1 MAKFGFGA
9 GQGASAGAAPG
20 QGAGGFFGAPGSQQ
34 RYDMTMQMVQ
44 NAMAQAQGTTSPLLA
59 FLAPMASAA
68 IGARATKQYEDARA
82 AEATSQTE
90 ALLGPVASS
99 PKGRAALDVLNDPD
113 APDYLK
119 SIAASMMKDVPVG
132 GGSAPSGRSGSRR
145 STPSAAKSRIYGEY
159 EVDGMLYGRDAY
171 GKMVPYKDANGNPIP
186 AKGKKAAS
194 PAPAAPPLPQDPVL
208 PSDPAAP
215 ASLPTPGSSALTD
228 DELLLKYLGAR

>member
-99 PKGRAALDVLNDPD
+99 PKTRAALDVLNDPD

-119 SIAASMMKDVPVG
+119 SIAATMVKGAVPK
-132 GGSAPSGRSGSRR
+132 APSGRSRGSRR
-145 STPSAAKSRIYGEY
+145 STPAAAKTRIYGEY

-171 GKMVPYKDANGNPIP
+171 GKMVPYTDANGNPIP
-186 AKGKKAAS
+186 AKGKKAAA

-215 ASLPTPGSSALTD
+215 ASLPTPGSSGLTD

>member
-9 GQGASAGAAPG
+9 GQGASAGAAAG
-20 QGAGGFFGAPGSQQ
+20 QGASGIFGAPGSQQ

-44 NAMAQAQGTTSPLLA
+44 NAMAQAQGTNSPLLA
-59 FLAPMASAA
+59 FLAPMAGAA

-99 PKGRAALDVLNDPD
+99 PKTRAALDVLNDPD

-119 SIAASMMKDVPVG
+119 SIAATMVKG
-132 GGSAPSGRSGSRR
+132 AAPKASSGRGNRARR
-145 STPSAAKSRIYGEY
+145 STPAAAKTRIYGEY
-159 EVDGMLYGRDAY
+159 EVDGLLYGRDAY

-186 AKGKKAAS
+186 AKGKKAAA

-215 ASLPTPGSSALTD
+215 ASLPTPGSSGLTD

>member
-9 GQGASAGAAPG
+9 GQGAQTAPGAAN
-20 QGAGGFFGAPGSQQ
+20 ASGGFFGAPGSQQ

-44 NAMAQAQGTTSPLLA
+44 NAMAQSQGTNSPLLA
-59 FLAPMASAA
+59 FLAPIASAA
-68 IGARATKQYEDARA
+68 IGARATKKYEDARA

-99 PKGRAALDVLNDPD
+99 PKTKAALDVLNDPD

-119 SIAASMMKDVPVG
+119 SIAATMVKGAVPKASTGSG
-132 GGSAPSGRSGSRR
+132 GGSRRR
-145 STPSAAKSRIYGEY
+145 STPSAAKTRIYGEY

-171 GKMVPYKDANGNPIP
+171 GKMVPYTDANGNPIA
-186 AKGKKAAS
+186 AKGKKAAA
-194 PAPAAPPLPQDPVL
+194 PTPAAQPLPPDPVL

-215 ASLPTPGSSALTD
+215 ASLPTPGSNGLTD